1 MATIK
6 INEKELREYV
16 LELIDS
22 EDELTVSQEIVD
34 ERIDAIL
41 SELKDSPKELLG
53 GIILEDI
60 YFEAE
65 LEEGKDIEVENE
77 IDL

>member
-16 LELIDS
+16 LELIES
-22 EDELTVSQEIVD
+22 EDELTVNDEMVD
-34 ERIDAIL
+34 ERIAAIL
-41 SELKDSPKELLG
+41 AELNDSPTEFLG

-65 LEEGKDIEVENE
+65 LEEGKDIEVEK
-77 IDL
+77 